1 MIELSVESSFSAA
14 HQLRGY
20 KGVCKDVHG
29 HNFYV
34 KVTVRVKK
42 LNAIGIGI
50 DFLDLNNDIAN
61 FIKQLDHKNLSELEQ
76 FRKINPT
83 SENLAIWLYNGLCK
97 RVNSKNVK
105 LVKVQ
110 VKESSQFTATYYGRT
125 KGKWVDNS

>member
-1 MIELSVESSFSAA
+1 MLELTVESSFSAA

-29 HNFYV
+29 HNFLV
-34 KVTVRVKK
+34 EVTVTVKK

-50 DFLDLNNDIAN
+50 DFLDLKKDIDY
-61 FIKQLDHKNLSELEQ
+61 FIKQLDHKNLSELSH
-76 FRKINPT
+76 FKKINPT
-83 SENLAIWLYNGLCK
+83 SENLAIWLYDGLLK
-97 RVNSKNVK
+97 KVNSKNVK

-110 VKESSQFTATYYGRT
+110 VKESSQFTATYYGKT